1 MLSPARRAHFCTKR
15 RSRLDAVRISLSN
28 WLLSNHT
35 VNLHPRVCL
44 RAKFSWDMTE
54 NGRKYIASKP
64 RIEMLHNITYVY
76 MHEEAPTQHI
86 YNLARGRMSS
96 SRSRWPRTSARSA
109 ADVIVAGL
117 ILVHG
122 ALQDQPRRYIK
133 CFRLHKL
140 MSVLFLFQGRV
151 ILGWVAWD

>member
-1 MLSPARRAHFCTKR
+1 M
-15 RSRLDAVRISLSN
+15 RISLSN

-35 VNLHPRVCL
+35 VNLHPRVGL
-44 RAKFSWDMTE
+44 RAKFGWDITE

-64 RIEMLHNITYVY
+64 RIEMPHNITYVY

-117 ILVHG
+117 ILVDR
-122 ALQDQPRRYIK
+122 ALQDEPRLYIK

>member
-1 MLSPARRAHFCTKR
+1 MDNSENIIQAIFSMAG
-15 RSRLDAVRISLSN
+15 
-28 WLLSNHT
+28 
-35 VNLHPRVCL
+35 PRPKDG
-44 RAKFSWDMTE
+44 AYQS
-54 NGRKYIASKP
+54 G
-64 RIEMLHNITYVY
+64 
-76 MHEEAPTQHI
+76 QHM
-86 YNLARGRMSS
+86 YTLARGRMSS

-122 ALQDQPRRYIK
+122 TLQDQPRRYIK
-133 CFRLHKL
+133 CVRLHKL

>member
-1 MLSPARRAHFCTKR
+1 M
-15 RSRLDAVRISLSN
+15 RISLSI
-28 WLLSNHT
+28 WLLSNHV
-35 VNLHPRVCL
+35 VNLHPRVGL
-44 RAKFSWDMTE
+44 KAKFGWDMTE
-54 NGRKYIASKP
+54 NGRKYIASNS
-64 RIEMLHNITYVY
+64 RIEMLHNSTYVY

-122 ALQDQPRRYIK
+122 ALQDKPRRYIK
-133 CFRLHKL
+133 
-140 MSVLFLFQGRV
+140 
-151 ILGWVAWD
+151 

>member
-1 MLSPARRAHFCTKR
+1 M
-15 RSRLDAVRISLSN
+15 RISLSN

-44 RAKFSWDMTE
+44 RAKFSWYITE
-54 NGRKYIASKP
+54 NGRKYIAPKP
-64 RIEMLHNITYVY
+64 RIDMPYVHML
-76 MHEEAPTQHI
+76 EEAPTQQIH
-86 YNLARGRMSS
+86 NLARGRMSS
-96 SRSRWPRTSARSA
+96 SHWPRISARSA
-109 ADVIVAGL
+109 AHVIVAGL

-133 CFRLHKL
+133 CFPLHEL
-140 MSVLFLFQGRV
+140 LSVLFLFQGRV